1 MSDFVAALHSGRV
14 LLMDGAMGTE
24 LQRAGIR
31 PNECYELWNLTHPE
45 RVRAIHRAYVEA
57 GAECLVTNTFQANPA
72 ALAKHGLQKRLE
84 EINRA
89 GVELAR
95 SAAGTGRFV
104 LASVGPMDLRAD
116 EFRRVVASLSA
127 ADAVLLETW
136 AGEAAL
142 AAARLAIEA
151 RGASVR
157 PPVLLSVASDAGP
170 GPADLAVRA
179 AALGVAALGVNCGAD
194 MGVADVAGIL
204 GQFRAK
210 TDLPLFARPNAGTP
224 WRDGDR
230 WVYPH
235 SPAQMAAALPELL
248 DAGAC
253 MVGGCCGTT
262 PEHIAAFRSVLRP
275 LQ

>member
-1 MSDFVAALHSGRV
+1 V

-24 LQRAGIR
+24 LQRAGIQ

-45 RVRAIHRAYVEA
+45 QVRAIHRDYVEA
-57 GAECLVTNTFQANPA
+57 GAECLVTNTFQGNPV
-72 ALAKHGLQKRLE
+72 ALAKHGLQVRLE
-84 EINRA
+84 EISRA

-104 LASVGPMDLRAD
+104 LASMGPMDLRAED
-116 EFRRVVASLSA
+116 FGRVVASLSA

-136 AGEAAL
+136 AEEAAL
-142 AAARLAIEA
+142 AAARIAIEA
-151 RGASVR
+151 CGDVGER
-157 PPVLLSVASDAGP
+157 PVLLSVALQHGAFPDGGP
-170 GPADLAVRA
+170 APADLAVRA
-179 AALGVAALGVNCGAD
+179 AALGVAALGVNCGAE
-194 MGVADVAGIL
+194 MGVADVAAIL
-204 GQFRAK
+204 GHFRAK
-210 TDLPLFARPNAGTP
+210 TALPLFARPNAGTP
-224 WRDGDR
+224 WRDGER

-235 SPAQMAAALPELL
+235 APAQMAAALPALL
-248 DAGAC
+248 EAGAC